1 MGRFMRILP
10 LVALLVVVGCG
21 KEAAVDTAVDTAA
34 DMAAEQMDPKAEA
47 QAFLDKYTAKYVEL
61 QYASAEAE
69 WKANTMIVDGDD
81 SNAKNVQAANE
92 ALAAF
97 TGSVENIEGAQKC
110 LAVKDMLTDLQV
122 RQIEAVLYLAA
133 DKPQTVE
140 PLVKARIKAEAEQVE
155 GLYGFDFKIGGE
167 SVTTA
172 DIDETLREETD
183 VAKRLTAWS
192 SSKEVGT
199 AIKDGLVDLQRLRN
213 STVQA
218 LGYDDYFSYQVSDY
232 GMTTQDMR
240 DLCLQLN
247 REVRPLFR
255 ELHTWARYELAKRY
269 GVDEVPD
276 MLPAHWLPN
285 RWGQDWNSLVTVE
298 GLDLDAVLEEK
309 SAEWLNKQGEAFY
322 VSMGFDKLPASYWTK
337 SSLYPLPDGTEYKKN
352 NHASAWHM
360 DLQDD
365 VRCLMSVI
373 PNADWYETV
382 HHELGHIYYYVEYT
396 NPDVPPLLRGGANRA
411 YHEGFG
417 SMLGLAAMQK
427 PFLVN
432 LGLIDES
439 VETDEVQKLL
449 KEALNYIVFM
459 PWSAGV
465 MTEWEYELYGE
476 NLSADKFNER
486 WWAIKRK
493 YQGIVPPNGARG
505 EEFCDAASKTH
516 ISNDAAQYYDYA
528 LSNVFLF
535 QVHTHIARNIL
546 KQDPRATNYFG
557 NEAVGQFLH
566 EMMSPGASID
576 WQKLMQDK
584 VGEGMSAKAMLDY
597 FEPLMAYLQEQNQGR
612 THTLEDL

>member
-1 MGRFMRILP
+1 MGRFTRILP
-10 LVALLVVVGCG
+10 LVALLIVVGCG
-21 KEAAVDTAVDTAA
+21 QKDAAVETAA
-34 DMAAEQMDPKAEA
+34 DTAESAMPDMGAEA
-47 QAFLDKYTAKYVEL
+47 QKFLDAYTAEYVKL

-69 WKANTMIVDGDD
+69 WQANTKIVEGDD
-81 SNAKNVQAANE
+81 SNAKAVQAANE

-97 TGSVENIEGAQKC
+97 TGSVENIEGAQKY
-110 LAVKDMLTDLQV
+110 LAVEDQLSDVQV
-122 RQIEAVLYLAA
+122 RQLKAVLYLAA
-133 DKPQTVE
+133 DKPQTVA
-140 PLVKARIKAEAEQVE
+140 PLVKERIKAEAEQVE

-167 SVTTA
+167 SVSTA
-172 DIDETLREETD
+172 DIDKTLRESNTLDE
-183 VAKRLTAWS
+183 RLTAWS
-192 SSKEVGT
+192 SSKEVGA

-213 STVQA
+213 ATVQA
-218 LGYDDYFSYQVSDY
+218 LGYDDFFSYQVSDY
-232 GMTTQDMR
+232 GMTTQEMR

-247 REVRPLFR
+247 REVRPLYR

-298 GLDLDAVLEEK
+298 GLDLDAVLSAK
-309 SAEWLNKQGEAFY
+309 TAEWINEQGERFY
-322 VSMGFDKLPASYWTK
+322 VSMGLGELPQSYWDK
-337 SSLYPLPDGTEYKKN
+337 SSMYPLPEGTPYKKN

-360 DLQDD
+360 DLEND

-382 HHELGHIYYYVEYT
+382 HHELGHIYYYMEYT

-432 LGLIDES
+432 LELVDPDA
-439 VETDEVQKLL
+439 ETDEVQKLL
-449 KEALNYIVFM
+449 KEALNYIVFI

-476 NLSADKFNER
+476 NLAADKFNER
-486 WWAIKRK
+486 WWAIKGR
-493 YQGIVPPNGARG
+493 YQGIVPPEGARG
-505 EEFCDAASKTH
+505 EEYCDAASKTH

-546 KQDPRATNYFG
+546 NQDPRATNYYG
-557 NEAVGQFLH
+557 SKEIGQFLH
-566 EMMSPGASID
+566 KMMSPGATVD
-576 WQKLMQDK
+576 WQKLMEDNI
-584 VGEGMSAKAMLDY
+584 GEGMSANAMLDY
-597 FEPLMAYLQEQNQGR
+597 FEPLMAYLKEQNEGR
-612 THTLEDL
+612 THTLGDL